1 VSIAEHRIGGW
12 VADGFRAVSMEFER
26 NFRERGELGAAFAVE
41 LDGEPVVDLW
51 GGIADRRSG
60 RRWTADTLQLI
71 FSGSKGL
78 VACCLLLLI
87 DRGLLELDRRVSE
100 YWPEFGA
107 AAKDEITVAE
117 LVSHQARLPG
127 LEQPVSWREATDARR
142 MAELVAAQGPS
153 ADPRATLAYHAITFG
168 WLCGELVRR
177 IDGRTIG
184 KFFSDE
190 IALPL
195 DLELWIGLP
204 ESLEPRVATLE
215 LSERWGEAPN
225 FAPDALA
232 GDALLRSTFAN
243 PERFNRTHD
252 VFNEPAWHRAEVPA
266 TNAIGTARAVAH
278 LYGHLSE
285 LISEDAIRLGRT
297 ALADGEETLLARP
310 FSVGVGFQLQ
320 TAERRLGPPDDS
332 FGHGGSGGSLHGCW
346 PSAGVSFSYAMNLLR
361 DDVDDIRGSSLL
373 QAVFASL
380 DSRRAQ

>member
-1 VSIAEHRIGGW
+1 VSVAEHRLGGW
-12 VADGFRAVSMEFER
+12 VADGFEAVGVEFER

-51 GGIADRRSG
+51 GGVADRRSG
-60 RRWTADTLQLI
+60 RPWAADTLQLLL
-71 FSGSKGL
+71 SGSKGL

-100 YWPEFGA
+100 YWPEFA
-107 AAKDEITVAE
+107 AGGKGEITVAE
-117 LVSHQARLPG
+117 LVSHRARLPG
-127 LEQPVSWREATDARR
+127 LEQPVSWKEATDPRR
-142 MAELVAAQGPS
+142 MAELLAAQKPS
-153 ADPRATLAYHAITFG
+153 ADPRAKLAYHAITFG

-184 KFFSDE
+184 AFFSDE
-190 IALPL
+190 IAVPL

-204 ESLEPRVATLE
+204 SSLELRVATLE
-215 LSERWGEAPN
+215 LSERWGAAPN
-225 FAPDALA
+225 FAPAALA

-243 PERFNRTHD
+243 PERFSRAH

-278 LYGHLSE
+278 LYGHLPE
-285 LISEDAIRLGRT
+285 LMSEDAILLGRT
-297 ALADGEETLLARP
+297 PLVEGEETLLGRP

-320 TAERRLGPPDDS
+320 TAERRLGRPDDA
-332 FGHGGSGGSLHGCW
+332 FGHGGSGGSLHACW

-361 DDVDDIRGSSLL
+361 DDVDDVRGSSLL
-373 QAVFASL
+373 QALFESL
-380 DSRRAQ
+380 DSRRGR